1 MQAAP
6 VKPYDPIVSESPG
19 TGLPHQPSY
28 WLATA
33 GAPPP
38 DDGPA
43 PAALDTDIAV
53 IGGGYTGLSSA
64 WHLARRGY
72 RVTVLEANQPGWGC
86 SGRNGGF
93 ARMAFGRLSFSDMVS
108 RFGLAGAKTLFGH
121 TRASLD
127 NVREMIRG
135 GGIDCDASEAGYLK
149 VAPKPG
155 RAAALEAEAHL
166 MQRELQYPAEFID
179 ARTLQRDHLGG
190 VQSHGALRIPDAIAL
205 HPMKLAAGVLRMARA
220 AGATV
225 HSASP
230 VIGWRKDGATHVL
243 STPYGTV
250 RAARVVIG
258 TNGYTPPG
266 LHADLRAAMM
276 PILSHIIVTRP
287 MTDAEEASSN
297 FITGHV
303 LTDAR
308 KLMFYWR
315 RLPDRRILFGGRGL
329 IADTPGRTASH
340 RQYLYRELI
349 AKYPSL
355 DGIAIEH
362 DWHGWVAFTRDFLP
376 RIRQAEDDRSV
387 HYAIGYQGSGV
398 SLSLYAGRLIAARIT
413 GDDGEP
419 VIEAAG
425 RAVRPFPLHR
435 LMRLPQRALFHWY
448 RFLDSR
454 P

>member
-1 MQAAP
+1 MT
-6 VKPYDPIVSESPG
+6 PYDPIFAAGPG
-19 TGLPHQPSY
+19 TGLAHPPSY
-28 WLATA
+28 WLDTA
-33 GAPPP
+33 GPLPP

-43 PAALDTDIAV
+43 PLALDTEVAV
-53 IGGGYTGLSSA
+53 IGGGYTGLSTA
-64 WHLARRGY
+64 LHLARRGH
-72 RVTVLEANQPGWGC
+72 RVTVLEANRPGWGC

-108 RFGLAGAKTLFGH
+108 RFGLDGAKVLFGH

-127 NVREMIRG
+127 NVRQMIRD

-155 RAAALEAEAHL
+155 RAAALEAEARL
-166 MQRELQYPAEFID
+166 MQRELDYPAEFID

-190 VQSHGALRIPDAIAL
+190 AQSFGALRIPDAIAL
-205 HPMKLAAGVLRMARA
+205 HPLKLAAGVLRMARA
-220 AGATV
+220 AGAVV
-225 HSASP
+225 HSSSP
-230 VIGWRKDGATHVL
+230 VTGWRKEGATHVL
-243 STPYGTV
+243 STPQGTV
-250 RAARVVIG
+250 RAAQVVIG

-266 LHADLRAAMM
+266 LHRDLRAAMM

-287 MTDAEEASSN
+287 MTDAEVASSN
-297 FITGHV
+297 FVTGHV

-329 IADTPGRTASH
+329 IADTPGRNAHH
-340 RQYLYRELI
+340 RDYLYRELI

-355 DGIAIEH
+355 DGISIEH

-376 RIRQAEDDRSV
+376 RIRRASDDPTV
-387 HYAIGYQGSGV
+387 HYAVGYQGSGV
-398 SLSLYAGRLIAARIT
+398 SLSLYAGRLIAARIS
-413 GDDGEP
+413 GDPADAQ
-419 VIEAAG
+419 IEAACDP
-425 RAVRPFPLHR
+425 VRPFPLHR
-435 LMRLPQRALFHWY
+435 LMRIPPRALFHGY
-448 RFLDSR
+448 RFHDRR

>member
-1 MQAAP
+1 
-6 VKPYDPIVSESPG
+6 VPYDPIFADSPG
-19 TGLPHQPSY
+19 TGLEHQPSY

-33 GAPPP
+33 GVLPP

-43 PAALDTDIAV
+43 PPALDTEVAV
-53 IGGGYTGLSSA
+53 IGGGYTGLSTA
-64 WHLARRGY
+64 LHLARRGH
-72 RVTVLEANQPGWGC
+72 RVVVLEANRSGWGC

-93 ARMAFGRLSFSDMVS
+93 ARMAFGRLSFGDMVS
-108 RFGLAGAKTLFGH
+108 RFGLAGAKVLFAH

-127 NVREMIRG
+127 NVRTMIRE
-135 GGIDCDASEAGYLK
+135 GGIECDASETGYLK

-155 RAAALEAEAHL
+155 RAAALEAEARL

-190 VQSHGALRIPDAIAL
+190 VHSWGALRIPDAIAL

-225 HSASP
+225 HSSSP
-230 VIGWRKDGATHVL
+230 VIGWRKEGVTHLL
-243 STPYGTV
+243 STPQGTV
-250 RAARVVIG
+250 RAAKVVIG

-287 MTDAEEASSN
+287 MTDADVAGAN
-297 FITGHV
+297 FVTGDV

-308 KLMFYWR
+308 KLTFYWR

-329 IADTPGRTASH
+329 ISDTPGRTASH

-349 AKYPSL
+349 SKYPTL
-355 DGIAIEH
+355 DGIEIEH

-376 RIRQAEDDRSV
+376 RIGQAADDPTV
-387 HYAIGYQGSGV
+387 HYAVGYQGSGV
-398 SLSLYAGRLIAARIT
+398 SLSLYAGRLIAARIA
-413 GDDGEP
+413 GDASEP

-425 RAVRPFPLHR
+425 HALRPFPLHR
-435 LMRLPQRALFHWY
+435 LMRLPQRALFYWY